1 LKTGLLLNDPRTEY
15 AKVSRWLL
23 KSEPDVYS
31 WDQLVKDGETVWNG
45 VRNNTARLNL
55 RAMKAGDEAF
65 FYHSNIGKEVV
76 GICRISREAYP
87 DPTDESGQWVAV
99 SVQPVRKLARAVS
112 LAVMKAEPALAEF
125 QLIRQSRL
133 SVVPVRDA
141 EWDLVLE
148 MAR

>member
-1 LKTGLLLNDPRTEY
+1 M
-15 AKVSRWLL
+15 SRWLL

-31 WDQLVKDGETVWNG
+31 WDQLVEDGETVWNG

-99 SVQPVRKLARAVS
+99 SVQPVRKLASAVS
-112 LAVMKAEPALAEF
+112 LAAMKAEPALAEF

-141 EWDLVLE
+141 EWDVVLE
-148 MAR
+148 MAG

>member
-1 LKTGLLLNDPRTEY
+1 M
-15 AKVSRWLL
+15 SFWLL

-31 WDQLVKDGETVWNG
+31 FDQLLAEGETVWNG
-45 VRNNTARLNL
+45 VRNNAARLNL

-87 DPTDESGQWVAV
+87 DPTDETGQWVAV
-99 SVQPVRKLARAVS
+99 SVQPVRRLARPVT
-112 LAVMKAEPALAEF
+112 LAEMKAEPALSEF

-133 SVVPVRDA
+133 SVVPVTPA
-141 EWDLVLE
+141 EWAHILK
-148 MAR
+148 MAG

>member
-1 LKTGLLLNDPRTEY
+1 MT
-15 AKVSRWLL
+15 RWLL

-31 WDQLVKDGETVWNG
+31 WDQLVADGETVWNG
-45 VRNNTARLNL
+45 VRNNSARLNL
-55 RAMKAGDEAF
+55 RAMKEPDEAF

-99 SVQPVRKLARAVS
+99 SVQPVRKLANPVT
-112 LAVMKAEPALAEF
+112 LAAMKAEPALAEF

-133 SVVPVRDA
+133 SVVPVRDE
-141 EWDLVLE
+141 EWARVLG
-148 MAR
+148 MAG

>member
-1 LKTGLLLNDPRTEY
+1 MSK
-15 AKVSRWLL
+15 WLL

-31 WDQLVKDGETVWNG
+31 WDQLVAEGETVWNG

-55 RAMKAGDEAF
+55 RAMKEGDEAF

-99 SVQPVRKLARAVS
+99 SVQPVKKLANPVT
-112 LAVMKAEPALAEF
+112 LAAMKAEPALADF

-133 SVVPVRDA
+133 SVVPVRDT
-141 EWDLVLE
+141 EWDLVLG
-148 MAR
+148 MAG